1 MVCVVVCADR
11 GAPGATTAAL
21 ALGTAW
27 PTPGPALVVEAD
39 PYGGA
44 IPLRC
49 NTTRRREWVPESP
62 TVLAAAAA
70 AVASRGVPSGEVVT
84 QYAHRFSDR
93 VQVVV
98 GHRVAEQAR
107 GISDWGPLG
116 QALRAVGGPVIVDV
130 GRIHAAS
137 PSMKIAASAH
147 IVVLVARGDVPDV
160 LNMRAR
166 LEALVPALAEERG
179 RPPVVV
185 PVLLTPRTAGAGQ
198 VSQLRTVLADSE
210 VAPCI
215 ADMGFI
221 AWDPAGVELLEA
233 GETGEKTL
241 GRRPLL
247 RSAQVL
253 AGQLDA
259 VSRTQGVRFERT
271 GATR

>member
-11 GAPGATTAAL
+11 GAPGATMAAL

-27 PTPGPALVVEAD
+27 PTPEPALVVEAD

-49 NTTRRREWVPESP
+49 NTTRRREWLPESP
-62 TVLAAAAA
+62 TVLAAAAS

-116 QALRAVGGPVIVDV
+116 QALRAVGGPVIVDL

-137 PSMKIAASAH
+137 PSMKIAAAAH

-166 LEALVPALAEERG
+166 LEALVPALAEELGRPPRGGTGPAHSPYGGRWPGQSAADGARRQRG
-179 RPPVVV
+179 RPVHRRHRVH
-185 PVLLTPRTAGAGQ
+185 R
-198 VSQLRTVLADSE
+198 
-210 VAPCI
+210 
-215 ADMGFI
+215 MGPGWGR
-221 AWDPAGVELLEA
+221 AAR
-233 GETGEKTL
+233 
-241 GRRPLL
+241 GRRD
-247 RSAQVL
+247 R
-253 AGQLDA
+253 
-259 VSRTQGVRFERT
+259 
-271 GATR
+271 